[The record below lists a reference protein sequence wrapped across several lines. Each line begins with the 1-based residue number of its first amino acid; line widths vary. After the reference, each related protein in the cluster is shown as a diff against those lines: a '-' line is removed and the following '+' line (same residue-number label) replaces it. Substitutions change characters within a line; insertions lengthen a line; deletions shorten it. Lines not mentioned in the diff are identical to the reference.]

1 MARRRTYADAVRTK
15 IVSLR
20 LTEADYLRLKLN
32 SSWVG
37 LSVSG
42 LAQKL
47 VREGRIEVV
56 QSDIPAPLSPVLMG
70 ELKRVGNN
78 LNQIAHALN
87 SNLPPDVQYTAKTL
101 SQLIQ
106 LLGQDEILA
115 ERLKAA
121 STRMPSNDSSPP
133 QARSEFQRS
142 VQLRAARPGEE

>member
-20 LTEADYLRLKLN
+20 LTEADYLRLKLD
-32 SSWVG
+32 SSWTG

-42 LAQKL
+42 LAHKL
-47 VREGRIEVV
+47 VREGRIEVS
-56 QSDIPAPLSPVLMG
+56 QSDIPAPLSPALMA

-87 SNLPPDVQYTAKTL
+87 SNLPPDVQYTVKTL

-106 LLGQDEILA
+106 LLGQDEILN

-121 STRMPSNDSSPP
+121 STRMPSNDSTPP

-142 VQLRAARPGEE
+142 VQLRPARPGEE

>member
-1 MARRRTYADAVRTK
+1 
-15 IVSLR
+15 
-20 LTEADYLRLKLN
+20 
-32 SSWVG
+32 

-42 LAQKL
+42 LAEKL
-47 VREGRIEVV
+47 VSEGGVTISA
-56 QSDIPAPLSPVLMG
+56 SDIPAPISPALMA

-78 LNQIAHALN
+78 LNQIAHAVN
-87 SNLPPDVQYTAKTL
+87 SNLPPDVQYTTKTL
-101 SQLIQ
+101 AQLIH

-133 QARSEFQRS
+133 QARTEFQRS